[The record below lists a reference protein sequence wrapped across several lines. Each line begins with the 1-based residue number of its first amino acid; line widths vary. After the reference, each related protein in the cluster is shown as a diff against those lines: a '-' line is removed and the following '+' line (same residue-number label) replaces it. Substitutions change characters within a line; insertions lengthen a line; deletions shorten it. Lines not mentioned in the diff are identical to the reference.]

1 MVFAQLTK
9 STDLKQC
16 FQLPWRTAGFSPKLA
31 AERFIG
37 STFIRERPVAT
48 HFWGR
53 AKLGLS
59 ELHSCMPDTE
69 KLLVRWS
76 NEFAQKQAVK

>member
-1 MVFAQLTK
+1 MM
-9 STDLKQC
+9 DLKHC
-16 FQLPWRTAGFSPKLA
+16 FQQTWRTAGFSPKLA

-48 HFWGR
+48 HFCGR

-59 ELHSCMPDTE
+59 ELHCFITE
-69 KLLVRWS
+69 AERLLVRWS